1 MRVDVRQ
8 KGIARAVA
16 GLDED
21 GEDGEEDEEDARR
34 GRVEKAD
41 EEGEC
46 AAADGEEADPDCGR
60 DTESAYAR
68 ARERRAERERR
79 GRTLLGNEPALLA
92 EAAVQY
98 VAHEPT
104 ERPRDEVEET
114 Y

>member
-41 EEGEC
+41 EEGKR
-46 AAADGEEADPDCGR
+46 AAADGEEADPDCVR
-60 DTESAYAR
+60 DTESA
-68 ARERRAERERR
+68 
-79 GRTLLGNEPALLA
+79 
-92 EAAVQY
+92 
-98 VAHEPT
+98 
-104 ERPRDEVEET
+104 
-114 Y
+114 